1 MSNEFIV
8 RIDFDRSIISR
19 FERDDR
25 PTSHAQQLAD
35 RHSRAANDDADL
47 DFDFL
52 DHFHLAVP
60 LAFVGTLA
68 SGPWHQGFGL
78 VADAL
83 DRVDFLG
90 AIVSASAF
98 AGVALRRLGFRLAAG
113 LTVSLAFVPSTA
125 FRACFKAT
133 PLNTVPLT

>member
-68 SGPWHQGFGL
+68 SGHWHQGRSEER
-78 VADAL
+78 
-83 DRVDFLG
+83 RVG
-90 AIVSASAF
+90 KECVSTCSS
-98 AGVALRRLGFRLAAG
+98 RW
-113 LTVSLAFVPSTA
+113 STYH
-125 FRACFKAT
+125 
-133 PLNTVPLT
+133 

>member
-83 DRVDFLG
+83 DRVDRSEEHTSEFQ
-90 AIVSASAF
+90 
-98 AGVALRRLGFRLAAG
+98 
-113 LTVSLAFVPSTA
+113 SLMRISYDVFCLQKKRYNIKTM
-125 FRACFKAT
+125 CETK
-133 PLNTVPLT
+133 